1 MIADAKKALDFQ
13 VRIDELESLGGRIL
27 TPDDEGVG
35 DWGQQGKGLLSP
47 SLDGVVGNPW
57 EGGHREG
64 ARGEGDVSEVG
75 QREGAKG
82 DGDESEVGQREGS
95 IKEGDESEVPES
107 EELESMD
114 TESPSLQDEAGPKG
128 LGSYLGSLG
137 ESLGL

>member
-27 TPDDEGVG
+27 TLDDEGVG

-57 EGGHREG
+57 EVGHREG
-64 ARGEGDVSEVG
+64 TRGEGDVIEVG
-75 QREGAKG
+75 QREGVKG
-82 DGDESEVGQREGS
+82 DGDESEVGQREGD
-95 IKEGDESEVPES
+95 EGEVPES
-107 EELESMD
+107 EELESID